1 MKSLVIKFVGR
12 TKNIVKDL
20 LVDITF
26 DDFEFDI
33 NHWESYGDDIDGSDN
48 DFNVMDDI
56 SSNMIL
62 RKVFTEDNY
71 VCPEFMEL
79 LIRNKG
85 TKRTA
90 VKTYKDFID
99 SDYVISII
107 NYDYRNIE
115 IISKDDRIINKI
127 KDNFSSI
134 NVSDKKIIE
143 VNDISFDVELK
154 AWRKG
159 VGIEG
164 QIKL

>member
-20 LVDITF
+20 LVDIKL

-90 VKTYKDFID
+90 IKTYKDFID

-115 IISKDDRIINKI
+115 IICKDDRIINKI

-143 VNDISFDVELK
+143 VNDISFDAELK

-164 QIKL
+164 